1 MSLIVASPDQ
11 SPETHLW
18 IDDDNNLG
26 LRVRTGRT
34 QPVTRRVGSPFSQPT
49 TDPFSI
55 SLTRKNS
62 KLFFQSKNDKYL
74 WISPIKSNSANISFL
89 LDLIFMISS
98 IYKRHIDIITL
109 FLLSTTIIYSTLTH
123 GSMTHGLGQPKQHS
137 EGHWPNPT
145 HLPISWPIRTLSLYS
160 ILFWD
165 YYQISAIL
173 TRGYEKIFMKP

>member
-1 MSLIVASPDQ
+1 MNDALFDFGLGSCLKCRRKELTPLISSRHREA
-11 SPETHLW
+11 LR
-18 IDDDNNLG
+18 

-62 KLFFQSKNDKYL
+62 KLFFQSKIDKCL

-145 HLPISWPIRTLSLYS
+145 HLPISWPIRTL
-160 ILFWD
+160 ILR
-165 YYQISAIL
+165 SEETHAS
-173 TRGYEKIFMKP
+173 G